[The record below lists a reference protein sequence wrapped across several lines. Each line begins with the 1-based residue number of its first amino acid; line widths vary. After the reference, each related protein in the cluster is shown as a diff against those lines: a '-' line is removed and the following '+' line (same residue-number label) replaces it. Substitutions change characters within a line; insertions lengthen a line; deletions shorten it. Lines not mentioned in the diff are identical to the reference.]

1 MSGKDSLIDNERLIN
16 LFGTFVLGTIS
27 LIISLYL
34 IPKTNLLVNI
44 KQGLFLLTLYTYL
57 IVIYSLG
64 VYYYTKGKVGLIKR
78 FKKNKNK
85 YLSNLIIIIAII
97 YLAIAFYNNRD
108 PLNLIQNF
116 LLVILALVSI
126 PQVNKRLTKWW
137 NKIGKNKQNPKKE
150 AS

>member
-16 LFGTFVLGTIS
+16 LFGTFVLGTVS
-27 LIISLYL
+27 LIISFYL
-34 IPKTNLLVNI
+34 IPKTNLLINI

-64 VYYYTKGKVGLIKR
+64 AYYYTKGKAGLIKR

-85 YLSNLIIIIAII
+85 YLSNLIIIMAII

-108 PLNLIQNF
+108 LLNLIQNF

-137 NKIGKNKQNPKKE
+137 YKIGKNKQKPKKE
-150 AS
+150 VS